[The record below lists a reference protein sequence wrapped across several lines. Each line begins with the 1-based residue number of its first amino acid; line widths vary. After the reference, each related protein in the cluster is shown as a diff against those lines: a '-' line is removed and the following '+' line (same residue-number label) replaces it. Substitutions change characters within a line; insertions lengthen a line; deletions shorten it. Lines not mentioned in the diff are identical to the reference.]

1 MENIIKIRMLTHPA
15 EIGPEPVHFIW
26 KPGKNIMNILQN
38 AYKNGKRTLSEYES
52 KQVLAAY
59 EIPVTRE
66 YLAASETEMR
76 DAAARIGYPLV
87 LKGCA
92 EELAHKSEKG
102 VVRVDIRNDDEA
114 KAAFADICDA
124 MSAGGKSRVLVQEYL
139 GGRRELVAGMI
150 RDAQFGP
157 SVMFGLGGI
166 LTEILNDVVFRV
178 APIKR
183 ADAMEMM
190 DEIRGRGILD
200 AVRGMEAVD
209 RTVLADILVAI
220 GRIGVDHPEIKEIDI
235 NPLIISNGRPVA
247 VDALIGLSMKAE
259 MQAE

>member
-1 MENIIKIRMLTHPA
+1 MD
-15 EIGPEPVHFIW
+15 
-26 KPGKNIMNILQN
+26 ILQN
-38 AYKNGKRTLSEYES
+38 AYEKGKHALSEYES

-59 EIPVTRE
+59 GIAVTRE
-66 YLAASETEMR
+66 YLAANETEML
-76 DAAARIGYPLV
+76 DAATRIGYPIV
-87 LKGCA
+87 LKGCDA
-92 EELAHKSEKG
+92 DLAHKSEKG
-102 VVRVDIRNDDEA
+102 VVRVDIRNDTEA
-114 KAAFADICDA
+114 KAAFTAICDTMA
-124 MSAGGKSRVLVQEYL
+124 AGGEIRVLVQKYL
-139 GGRRELVAGMI
+139 SGRRELVAGMI

-178 APIKR
+178 APITR

-190 DEIRGRGILD
+190 DEIRGRRILG

-209 RTVLADILVAI
+209 RAALADILVAI
-220 GRIGVDHPEIKEIDI
+220 GRIGGDHPEIKEIDI

-247 VDALIGLSMKAE
+247 VDALIGLAAKAE